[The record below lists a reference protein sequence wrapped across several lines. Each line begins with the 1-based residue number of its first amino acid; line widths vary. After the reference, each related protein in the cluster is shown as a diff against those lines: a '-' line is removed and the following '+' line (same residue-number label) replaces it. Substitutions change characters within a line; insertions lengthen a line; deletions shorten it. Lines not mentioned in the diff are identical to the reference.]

1 MVAALHRVRRTLVE
15 IIDAQI
21 HCWAGRTN
29 RHWQESYVSSRQ
41 DYDFP
46 IELALGAMEAVGVTA
61 AILDSPGRPKADG
74 SVDWANSYAEEAALR
89 YPGTIASTIKYDHRS
104 ADIKDLVSG
113 TRERPGV
120 LGIRVLITRDE
131 AVAEIKA
138 GSYDGLLAAAE
149 QYNVPVALFVSQ
161 NLDIAVSIATSH
173 PGLQIIIDHFGLP
186 QPPMRKR
193 DDPPFLRLP
202 ELLHLAQFPN
212 VAVKF
217 IGAPAYSMAPYPYPD
232 IWPYL
237 IRVIEAFRPERL
249 MWGSD
254 VTRFRGLFSYSELL
268 DYLRYTDELSNTDK
282 AMLLGGSLRRIFRW
296 PKLDKE
302 ETQNPKQ
309 AKEEAR
315 ERT

>member
-1 MVAALHRVRRTLVE
+1 ME

-21 HCWAGRTN
+21 HCWEGTTN
-29 RHWQESYVSSRQ
+29 RHWQESYRSPRR
-41 DYDFP
+41 DDAFP

-61 AILDSPGRPKADG
+61 AVLDSPGRSNADG
-74 SVDWANSYAEEAALR
+74 SVDWGNSYAEEAALGH
-89 YPGTIASTIKYDHRS
+89 PGTIGSTIKYDHRS
-104 ADIKDLVSG
+104 ADIKDLVSR
-113 TRERPGV
+113 TRGLPGV
-120 LGIRVLITRDE
+120 LGIRVLVTRDDI
-131 AVAEIKA
+131 VAEIKA
-138 GSYDGLLAAAE
+138 GAYEGLLSAAE

-161 NLDIAVSIATSH
+161 NLDIAASIATSH
-173 PGLQIIIDHFGLP
+173 PDLQIIIDHLGLP

-202 ELLHLAQFPN
+202 ELLYLARFPN

-237 IRVIEAFRPERL
+237 LKVIEAFRPERL

-268 DYLRYTDELSNTDK
+268 DYLRYTDELSDTDK
-282 AMLLGGSLRRIFRW
+282 EMMLGGSLRRILRW
-296 PKLDKE
+296 PQLDNNKPS
-302 ETQNPKQ
+302 NPAQ
-309 AKEEAR
+309 AQDVGA
-315 ERT
+315 